1 MHKTEIENLVK
12 DYLNKGGKIV
22 KCRPGYAKTEP
33 RRFKYSV
40 ANQGRKYNTL
50 KNVS

>member
-1 MHKTEIENLVK
+1 MSDTETQKLVK
-12 DYLNKGGKIV
+12 DYLDKGGKIV

-40 ANQGRKYNTL
+40 ANQGRKTVTL
-50 KNVS
+50 KGY

>member
-1 MHKTEIENLVK
+1 MHNAEIENLVK

>member
-1 MHKTEIENLVK
+1 MHKAEIENLVK

-33 RRFKYSV
+33 RRFKYSI